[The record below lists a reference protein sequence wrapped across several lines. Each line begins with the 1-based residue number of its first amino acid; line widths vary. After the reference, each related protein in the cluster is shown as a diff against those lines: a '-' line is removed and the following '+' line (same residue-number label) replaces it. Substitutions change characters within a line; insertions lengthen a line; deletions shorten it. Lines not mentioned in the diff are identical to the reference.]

1 MLKCTGLYW
10 FAVVAHRSA
19 KKNQSS
25 FFANDRKKGESTC
38 TLQPKCHVGGPL
50 LHVNHIRTMSSLANV
65 ESEDVCSSSTPYS
78 ARTVHRFR
86 VCDPYF
92 SNFDKVSDWGH
103 ILLTRATIN
112 RQNCSCTIIKQRNL
126 FKSQSVHPPW

>member
-25 FFANDRKKGESTC
+25 FFANDKKKVESTC

-50 LHVNHIRTMSSLANV
+50 LHVNHSRTMSSLANV

-78 ARTVHRFR
+78 ALTVQQFS
-86 VCDPYF
+86 VCDAYIYTLAKGR
-92 SNFDKVSDWGH
+92 D
-103 ILLTRATIN
+103 
-112 RQNCSCTIIKQRNL
+112 
-126 FKSQSVHPPW
+126 